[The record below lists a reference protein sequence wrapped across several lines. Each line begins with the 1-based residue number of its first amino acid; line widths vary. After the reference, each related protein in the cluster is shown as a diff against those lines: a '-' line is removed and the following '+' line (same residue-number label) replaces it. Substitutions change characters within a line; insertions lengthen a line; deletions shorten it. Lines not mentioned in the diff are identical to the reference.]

1 MMTRAHLLQALNRT
15 RFDMKV
21 VGQIVELD
29 PMKKYV
35 MLIERDV
42 LTPEDMQLLAL
53 HMQKQE
59 GGLMTI
65 TLPTFDCIKFV
76 ENSDR
81 IVEVLEDKGEEK
93 TQ

>member
-1 MMTRAHLLQALNRT
+1 
-15 RFDMKV
+15 MKM

-29 PMKKYV
+29 PNKKYV
-35 MLIERDV
+35 MLIKRNV

-59 GGLMTI
+59 GSMLAI
-65 TLPTFDCIKFV
+65 TLPDFEAIQFV

-81 IVEVLEDKGEEK
+81 IVDIQEAKSQDEK
-93 TQ
+93 VI

>member
-1 MMTRAHLLQALNRT
+1 
-15 RFDMKV
+15 MKV

-29 PMKKYV
+29 PNKKYV
-35 MLIERDV
+35 MLVERNI

-59 GGLMTI
+59 GSLMTI
-65 TLPTFDCIKFV
+65 TLPHFDAIRFV

-81 IVEVLEDKGEEK
+81 IVDVQEAKPEEK
-93 TQ
+93 TV

>member
-1 MMTRAHLLQALNRT
+1 
-15 RFDMKV
+15 MKV

-29 PMKKYV
+29 PNKKYV
-35 MLIERDV
+35 MLIERNV

-59 GGLMTI
+59 GSLLAI
-65 TLPTFDCIKFV
+65 TLPSFDKIKFV

-81 IVEVLEDKGEEK
+81 VVEVQEANPEDKK
-93 TQ
+93 AA

>member
-1 MMTRAHLLQALNRT
+1 MR
-15 RFDMKV
+15 V

-29 PMKKYV
+29 PNKKYV
-35 MLIERDV
+35 MLVERNV

-59 GGLMTI
+59 GSLLAI
-65 TLPTFDCIKFV
+65 TLPNFDAIKFV

-81 IVEVLEDKGEEK
+81 VVEVREAKAEETK
-93 TQ
+93 TT

>member
-1 MMTRAHLLQALNRT
+1 
-15 RFDMKV
+15 MKM

-29 PMKKYV
+29 PNKKYV
-35 MLIERDV
+35 MLIQRNV

-59 GGLMTI
+59 GSLMAI
-65 TLPTFDCIKFV
+65 TLPNFDAIRFV

-81 IVEVLEDKGEEK
+81 VVDVLEDKEEK
-93 TQ
+93 KAL

>member
-1 MMTRAHLLQALNRT
+1 
-15 RFDMKV
+15 MKV

-29 PMKKYV
+29 PDKKYV
-35 MLIERDV
+35 MLIERNV

-59 GGLMTI
+59 GSLMAI
-65 TLPTFDCIKFV
+65 TLPHFDAVRFV

-81 IVEVLEDKGEEK
+81 VVDVQLAEPEK
-93 TQ
+93 NV